1 MNEIDYPS
9 IYRSADE
16 LSQKSQNKFF
26 MFLFGNLFFLIVA
39 AGISVINSSYIYF
52 ALIQVAS
59 LFLSLGCSVYLFA
72 VRPDRDW
79 YSARAIAESVKTITW
94 RYISKAEPFNRS
106 DIEDRE
112 RFIVGLKQIVDQ
124 NKEIS
129 KKLIGGQSAMQTTK
143 EMIRI
148 RNRNL
153 SDRLSFY
160 VNNRVIEQCDW
171 YAKKAKHNNRM
182 AGKYFWLLISV
193 NALAIIFALAKI
205 MFLESPYWPTDFFI
219 AIAAGL
225 LGWIQAKRYTEN
237 SASYALATHE
247 ISLIR
252 EQSVCIKTANEFSL
266 YVADAENAFSREHT
280 QWVARKDF

>member
-1 MNEIDYPS
+1 MNDLDYPS
-9 IYRSADE
+9 IYRTADE
-16 LSQKSQNKFF
+16 LSLKSQNKFF
-26 MFLFGNLFFLIVA
+26 TFLFGNLFFLILA

-52 ALIQVAS
+52 ALIQVVS

-94 RYISKAEPFNRS
+94 RYISKAEPFNRI
-106 DIEDRE
+106 DIDDRE
-112 RFIVGLKQIVDQ
+112 RFIASLKQIVDQ

-129 KKLIGGQSAMQTTK
+129 KKLIGGQSAIQITK
-143 EMIRI
+143 EMIRL
-148 RNRNL
+148 RSQNL
-153 SDRLSFY
+153 TDRLGFY
-160 VNNRVIEQCDW
+160 VSNRVIQQCDW
-171 YAKKAKHNNRM
+171 YAKKANDNNHM
-182 AGKYFWLLISV
+182 AGKYFWLLIAV
-193 NALAIIFALAKI
+193 NTLAIIFAVAKI

-252 EQSVCIKTANEFSL
+252 EQSVGIKTANDFSL
-266 YVADAENAFSREHT
+266 YVGDAENAFSREHT